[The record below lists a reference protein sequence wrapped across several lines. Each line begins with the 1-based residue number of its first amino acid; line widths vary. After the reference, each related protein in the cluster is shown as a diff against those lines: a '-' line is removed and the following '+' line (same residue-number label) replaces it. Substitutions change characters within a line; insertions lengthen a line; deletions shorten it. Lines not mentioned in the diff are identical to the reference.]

1 MIIYKKDILQALKAA
16 GYSSYRMQQ
25 EKLLA
30 DSTLQKLRRGDTHI
44 TLENLNTICTLLRC
58 QPGDL
63 LEWREDPKP

>member
-1 MIIYKKDILQALKAA
+1 MIIYKKDILQELKAA

-30 DSTLQKLRRGDTHI
+30 DSTLQKLRRGDTRI

-63 LEWREDPKP
+63 LEWTEDPKP